1 LYEEINC
8 RRTRIVFA
16 HGRYRDKTKEFGGS
30 SLQSQA
36 VEYVWKVKG
45 DGEDNA
51 RIGKCACL
59 SEGGSW
65 TNLAYSLPRSR
76 GAHGENK
83 KTSEGGINN

>member
-1 LYEEINC
+1 
-8 RRTRIVFA
+8 
-16 HGRYRDKTKEFGGS
+16 
-30 SLQSQA
+30 